1 MASKNLQTIIV
12 SKAIAKTRVAAK
24 KLARPH
30 ARKLQAP
37 TETKSSW
44 RFQQK
49 APGDFVKKS
58 FRAFPLPD
66 QDGVVLV
73 YGKLKRHPNPDE
85 QRWLQF
91 RSGDARVTV
100 MAEWDFWM
108 TWRIAVPKAK
118 SADDLRRLIGVAD
131 DRKVRSTL
139 VRGLIDQDI
148 AERARVLKITRMPK
162 SVEADERIV
171 RLLRQGRM
179 GNPGN
184 VPKVNKG
191 EPPKSK
197 KKIGKGKASKKTQ
210 KHIVLRSPKTMPDPG
225 PSAWLGSIVEW
236 AWVMPK
242 GETSKKIDE
251 DGNAIWSP
259 SSEWMFMWSP
269 KYKAV
274 VSIRKPQN
282 MYELA
287 DVSRHGGAAKMFEV
301 FMARPAE
308 NSFEVAVPN
317 IPIHRVGSKAAA
329 IVYRSD
335 KWSPKKLKSDYIHHF
350 GKGVQL
356 YCGPS
361 IEHPDVFICF
371 GGKLTLTKRGLVW

>member
-1 MASKNLQTIIV
+1 MASENLQTIIV
-12 SKAIAKTRVAAK
+12 SKEIARTRLAAE
-24 KLARPH
+24 KLARPY
-30 ARKLQAP
+30 ARGPLYP
-37 TETKSSW
+37 TEKKSSW
-44 RFQQK
+44 RFLQK
-49 APGDFVKKS
+49 PPSDFVRNS
-58 FRAFPLPD
+58 FRAVPIPT
-66 QDGVVLV
+66 QEGIVLV
-73 YGKLKRHPNPDE
+73 YGKLKRQSNPSD

-91 RSGDARVTV
+91 RDGDRRETV

-108 TWRIAVPKAK
+108 TWRPNVAKAK
-118 SADDLRRLIGVAD
+118 DADGLRKLIASADKRE
-131 DRKVRSTL
+131 VRSVL

-171 RLLRQGRM
+171 DLLRRGRM
-179 GNPGN
+179 GNPGQP
-184 VPKVNKG
+184 PKVNKG
-191 EPPKSK
+191 SSPKSAK
-197 KKIGKGKASKKTQ
+197 KKARTRTT

-225 PSAWLGSIVEW
+225 PCSWLGSMVEW
-236 AWVMPK
+236 AWVMPR
-242 GETSKKIDE
+242 GETAKKIDE
-251 DGNAIWSP
+251 DGNALWTP
-259 SSEWMFMWSP
+259 NSEWMFMWSP

-274 VSIRKPQN
+274 VSIRKPRN
-282 MYELA
+282 MYRLA
-287 DVSRHGGAAKMFEV
+287 KVSRHGGAAKMFET

-308 NSFEVAVPN
+308 NSFEISVPD
-317 IPIHRVGSKAAA
+317 IPIHHVGQKAAA

-335 KWSPKKLKSDYIHHF
+335 KWSPKRLESDYIHKF

>member
-1 MASKNLQTIIV
+1 MASENIQTIIV
-12 SKAIAKTRVAAK
+12 SKDIAKTRAAAE

-30 ARKLQAP
+30 ARRLLKP

-44 RFQQK
+44 KFLQRP
-49 APGDFVKKS
+49 PGDFVKKS
-58 FRAFPLPD
+58 FRAFPLPT
-66 QDGVVLV
+66 QEGVVLV
-73 YGKLKRHPNPDE
+73 CGKLKRADNPDG

-91 RSGDARVTV
+91 REGDRRVTV
-100 MAEWDFWM
+100 MAEHDFWM
-108 TWRIAVPKAK
+108 TLRLEVTKAK
-118 SADDLRRLIGVAD
+118 TADDLRGLIDVAD
-131 DRKVRSTL
+131 KRKIRSAL
-139 VRGLIDQDI
+139 MRGLIDQDI
-148 AERARVLKITRMPK
+148 ADRARVLKITKMPK

-179 GNPGN
+179 GNPGIA
-184 VPKVNKG
+184 PKVNKG
-191 EPPKSK
+191 TPPKSK
-197 KKIGKGKASKKTQ
+197 KKRAKKKSSAKRT

-242 GETSKKIDE
+242 GESSKKIDE
-251 DGNAIWSP
+251 DGNALWAP
-259 SSEWMFMWSP
+259 NSEWMFMWSP

-274 VSIRKPQN
+274 VSIRKPRN

-287 DVSRHGGAAKMFEV
+287 EVSRHGGAAKMFET

-308 NSFEVAVPN
+308 NSFELTVPD
-317 IPIHRVGSKAAA
+317 IPIHRVGNKAAA

-335 KWSPKKLKSDYIHHF
+335 KWSPKRLKSDYIHKF
-350 GKGVQL
+350 GKGVQI